1 MSVLTE
7 DEKKIEIA
15 FTIQVPKTKMMSYED
30 FMSDYMCGEDEE
42 IKMKVW
48 KALVKKATENK
59 YDEINLGEAENEEWN
74 DRMDDMTPLEDHIDV
89 VADEVAN
96 E

>member
-1 MSVLTE
+1 
-7 DEKKIEIA
+7 
-15 FTIQVPKTKMMSYED
+15 
-30 FMSDYMCGEDEE
+30 MSDYMRGEDEE
-42 IKMKVW
+42 IKIKVW

-74 DRMDDMTPLEDHIDV
+74 ERNDDMTPLEDHIDE